1 MINKKRLIA
10 LTQKVLSID
19 SQNPPGKELKLAK
32 FIETDMRSL
41 GIDVKTYTYAK
52 HRPNIVATLKGS
64 MPRNRAEKEA
74 LLLTP
79 HFDTVPIGDGWKFD
93 PFGSQIVG
101 NKLYG
106 RGTTDDKGNLASAM
120 EVMRSLVEDGFK
132 PKKDIVMA
140 ATVDEETG
148 SYYGIIPLLEKKV
161 IAPGFALVLDSDEFN
176 TIIAQ
181 KGLFHM
187 RVQVFGK
194 KAHGAYNWLG
204 ENAIEASARI
214 ITKLKKI
221 RFKYKKHLFLKPPT
235 INIGT
240 IKGGDKVN
248 MVADF
253 CEFSVDLRFLPGM
266 DPKELLAEIKQI
278 ARSEAKRSKVII
290 DDLQDP
296 YEIDLNNKF
305 VKLWGD
311 AVRKSKAKAI
321 LKGSEGAT
329 VITFFKKYKIPAF
342 ATGFG
347 AHGTA
352 HSTDE
357 YINLSTLSR
366 GTKALEFFVKKYDET
381 C

>member
-64 MPRNRAEKEA
+64 MPRNRAKKES

-278 ARSEAKRSKVII
+278 ARFEAKRSKVII

>member
-32 FIETDMRSL
+32 FIESDMYSL
-41 GIDVKTYTYAK
+41 GLDVKTYTYAK
-52 HRPNIVATLKGS
+52 NRPNIVAILKGS
-64 MPRNRAEKEA
+64 LPRKKAKKEA

-93 PFGSQIVG
+93 PFGSQIAG

-106 RGTTDDKGNLASAM
+106 RGASDDKGNLASSM

-148 SYYGIIPLLEKKV
+148 SHYGIIPLLDKKV
-161 IAPGFALVLDSDEFN
+161 LTPKLALVLDSDEFD

-181 KGLFHM
+181 KGLFHI
-187 RVQVFGK
+187 RVQIFGK

-204 ENAIEASARI
+204 ENAIEASVRI
-214 ITKLKKI
+214 IAKLKKLK
-221 RFKYKKHLFLKPPT
+221 FEYKKHSILRPPS

-240 IKGGDKVN
+240 IKGGEKVN
-248 MVADF
+248 MVADI

-266 DPKELLAEIKQI
+266 DPKKLLAEIKAI
-278 ARSEAKRSKVII
+278 IKSEAKRSKVTV
-290 DDLQDP
+290 DDLQQP
-296 YEIDLNNKF
+296 YEIDPKNKY
-305 VKLWGD
+305 VKLWG
-311 AVRKSKAKAI
+311 ASVKAAKASAI

-329 VITFFKKYKIPAF
+329 VITFFKKHKIPAF

-347 AHGTA
+347 AQGTA
-352 HSTDE
+352 HANDE
-357 YINLSTLSR
+357 YIHLSTLCK
-366 GTKALEFFVKKYDET
+366 GTRALELFVRQYDET